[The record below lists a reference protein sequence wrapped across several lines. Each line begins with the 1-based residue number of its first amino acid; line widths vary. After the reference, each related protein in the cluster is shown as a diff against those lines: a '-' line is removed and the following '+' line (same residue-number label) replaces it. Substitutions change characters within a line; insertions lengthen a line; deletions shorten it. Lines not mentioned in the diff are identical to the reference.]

1 MMAIVAVTV
10 FVVAYLLI
18 ATEWVSK
25 TITALAGAGVILALG
40 VATSEDAFYS
50 AETGIDWDVIFLLL
64 LPPSQEA
71 DDLEIMWEAFH
82 ITGWNGRWA
91 AMDALLDAARDQNL
105 NGLRER
111 CGCGEHRFGKQLS
124 GQRRG

>member
-50 AETGIDWDVIFLLL
+50 AETGIDWDVIFLR
-64 LPPSQEA
+64 P
-71 DDLEIMWEAFH
+71 
-82 ITGWNGRWA
+82 GRV
-91 AMDALLDAARDQNL
+91 DGVL
-105 NGLRER
+105 
-111 CGCGEHRFGKQLS
+111 
-124 GQRRG
+124 